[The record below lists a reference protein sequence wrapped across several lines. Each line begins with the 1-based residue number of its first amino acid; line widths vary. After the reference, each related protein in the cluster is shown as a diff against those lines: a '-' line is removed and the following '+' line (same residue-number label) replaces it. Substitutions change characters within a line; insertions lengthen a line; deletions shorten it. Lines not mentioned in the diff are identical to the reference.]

1 MKTFIA
7 TSGAE
12 RWEIEALDQHKA
24 AVKLRA
30 ILRQQGKPMP
40 TDITWTTS

>member
-1 MKTFIA
+1 MKTFIG
-7 TSGAE
+7 TSGSE

-30 ILRQQGKPMP
+30 QLRLVGRQLPA
-40 TDITWTTS
+40 DLVWTLA